1 MAGFFD
7 CGFAR
12 VAVKQSFKKQNGK
25 SEMDKAKQLASY
37 HAFFGGKNE
46 DNFRV
51 NQKVFNKRSPT
62 LVNCFNEWLKNPV
75 EKSNYIEHFS
85 SKSWSKMS
93 AVQRTNHSR
102 SNCRACYLEHQSYQD
117 TFPARAN
124 CLKKPSIVRT
134 AVDELNQ
141 QVNLQPTGT
150 VTAKVAVKYLYN
162 MINEP
167 FKENYNMNITKAMAK
182 VPALN
187 KKMRNSKTTAKQ
199 QRRERA
205 REQKCIIEKHWE
217 GMDVAA
223 LLGTR
228 QSFSQSRKQ
237 RMALYFESKQEATIR
252 STKRKAQEEAGE
264 RIPKRHSPEPSSTNL
279 DTVSLL
285 EEVHNMKKG
294 EKVINLT
301 CQWVP

>member
-25 SEMDKAKQLASY
+25 SEIDKAKRLASY

-62 LVNCFNEWLKNPV
+62 LVNCFNKWLKNPV
-75 EKSNYIEHFS
+75 EKSNYMEHFS

-93 AVQRTNHSR
+93 AVQKTNHSR

-141 QVNLQPTGT
+141 QVNLKPTGT

-223 LLGTR
+223 LLEHVNHSARVESSGWHFTLKANR
-228 QSFSQSRKQ
+228 KLLSGPQNERLKKKLVRGSQS
-237 RMALYFESKQEATIR
+237 AT
-252 STKRKAQEEAGE
+252 
-264 RIPKRHSPEPSSTNL
+264 PLNL
-279 DTVSLL
+279 PQQTLILL
-285 EEVHNMKKG
+285 ACWKKY
-294 EKVINLT
+294 T
-301 CQWVP
+301 T